1 MLDWDDLQCF
11 LAVAQ
16 HGTLSAAARALKLTQ
31 PTVGRRI
38 ATFEAR
44 LGAQL
49 FVREAGR
56 FALSDV
62 GRGVLDHAQRMH
74 EHALSAE
81 SLARGHDSGVEG
93 PVRITA
99 SEWML
104 RSVLGPAL
112 GPLLAAHPRLTLELV
127 ADARHL
133 SLPKREADLALRPSR
148 FTHAAVFQRAVAPL
162 EFGIYASETYLGQRG
177 APDFER
183 GCPGHTFVAMTDDTN
198 HIVERDWPAGWTEH
212 ARVAARTNG
221 REPMATMAAAGVGMA
236 CLPRVLGDAT
246 PGLRVVAT
254 PTPQPVRMLWLGV
267 HRDARRTPRIRVTLA
282 FVAQT
287 LARLS
292 RALHP
297 SGTVASP
304 R

>member
-38 ATFEAR
+38 AAFEAR

-56 FALSDV
+56 FMLSDV
-62 GRGVLDHAQRMH
+62 GRGVLSHAQQMH
-74 EHALSAE
+74 EHALSAQN
-81 SLARGHDSGVEG
+81 LAQGHDARVEG

-133 SLPKREADLALRPSR
+133 SLPKREADLALRPSK

-162 EFGIYASETYLGQRG
+162 EFAIYAAEGYLAQHG
-177 APDFER
+177 APDFED
-183 GCPGHTFVAMTDDTN
+183 GCAGHAFVAMTDDTN

-212 ARVAARTNG
+212 ARIAARSNG
-221 REPMATMAAAGVGMA
+221 REPMATMAAAGVGLA
-236 CLPRVLGDAT
+236 CLPCVLGDAM
-246 PGLRVVAT
+246 PGLRRVPT
-254 PTPQPVRMLWLGV
+254 PTPQPLRTLWLGV

-287 LARLS
+287 LTRLK
-292 RALHP
+292 RTLNP
-297 SGTVASP
+297 SGDAAAQ